1 MSIYNR
7 NEPEPGEWQEEI
19 DKFGGVKRF
28 RMIGHIKEYEPT
40 ITINGLEIPQSQLEN
55 YHRRQKEAAE
65 RRKAEALEAAKN
77 RPEPKSCP
85 FSSGNNNT
93 CWREK
98 CSLFLKGK
106 CAIAILADAHGTE
119 QTDQTGQ
126 TQATKCPFSIYGRCK
141 GCALFNNGCALVRL
155 AAATYKE

>member
-40 ITINGLEIPQSQLEN
+40 ITINGLEIPQSQLED
-55 YHRRQKEAAE
+55 YHRRQKEAEE
-65 RRKAEALEAAKN
+65 RRKAAALEELKN

-93 CWREK
+93 CTREK

-119 QTDQTGQ
+119 QTDQTEQ
-126 TQATKCPFSIYGRCK
+126 TQAAKCPFSIYGRCK
-141 GCALFNNGCALVRL
+141 GCALFNNGCAVVRL

>member
-1 MSIYNR
+1 MQRIKDLEL
-7 NEPEPGEWQEEI
+7 EPTEWQEEVNQY
-19 DKFGGVKRF
+19 GGVKRF

-40 ITINGLEIPQSQLEN
+40 ITINGLEIPQSQLED

-85 FSSGNNNT
+85 FSSGNNTT

-119 QTDQTGQ
+119 QTEQ

-141 GCALFNNGCALVRL
+141 GCALYNNGCAIVRL

>member
-40 ITINGLEIPQSQLEN
+40 ITINGLEIPQSQLED
-55 YHRRQKEAAE
+55 YHRRQKEAEE
-65 RRKAEALEAAKN
+65 RRKAAALEELKN

-85 FSSGNNNT
+85 FSDGNNT
-93 CWREK
+93 CKREG
-98 CSLFLKGK
+98 CNIFLKGK
-106 CAIAILADAHGTE
+106 CSIATIADASGVE
-119 QTDQTGQ
+119 IEE
-126 TQATKCPFSIYGRCK
+126 APAKNSKCPFSIYGRCQ
-141 GCALFNNGCALVRL
+141 GCALFHNGCALVRL

>member
-7 NEPEPGEWQEEI
+7 NEPEPSEWQEEI

-40 ITINGLEIPQSQLEN
+40 ITINGLEIPQSQLAD
-55 YHRRQKEAAE
+55 YHRRQKEAEE
-65 RRKAEALEAAKN
+65 RRKAEQAEALKN

-93 CWREK
+93 CKREK

-119 QTDQTGQ
+119 QTEQTEQ

>member
-1 MSIYNR
+1 MRYEDEN
-7 NEPEPGEWQEEI
+7 PGEWEVDEN
-19 DKFGGVKRF
+19 GKRF
-28 RMIGHIKEYEPT
+28 RRVGKAIEYEMM
-40 ITINGLEIPQSQLEN
+40 ISVAGGIEIPESELEEYN
-55 YHRRQKEAAE
+55 RRQKEAE
-65 RRKAEALEAAKN
+65 EKRKAAAMEELKN

-85 FSSGNNNT
+85 FSSGNYNT
-93 CWREK
+93 CKREG
-98 CSLFLKGK
+98 CPLFLKGK

-119 QTDQTGQ
+119 QTDQAEQ

>member
-40 ITINGLEIPQSQLEN
+40 ITINGLEIPQSQLED
-55 YHRRQKEAAE
+55 YHRRQKEAEE
-65 RRKAEALEAAKN
+65 RRKAAALEELKN

-93 CWREK
+93 CTREK

-119 QTDQTGQ
+119 QTDQTEQ
-126 TQATKCPFSIYGRCK
+126 TQTTKCPFSIYGRCQ